1 MENATPVTI
10 SSLVDRPD
18 FIDACA
24 AWTYGQWGVGSTR
37 TLESTLERFRLAAS
51 DHAIPL
57 TVVAHID
64 DRPVGM
70 ASLFDDDCDLRPC
83 LRPWLAAVF
92 VHPDHRGKGVAGLL
106 IESVEQA
113 ARRLGEDTI
122 YLTTQDSQSL
132 YARYGW
138 QHAGIVQYPDCD
150 LYLMHKALG

>member
-1 MENATPVTI
+1 MPVTI

-37 TLESTLERFRLAAS
+37 TLESTLQRFRQAAG
-51 DHAIPL
+51 DQNIPL
-57 TVVAHID
+57 TFVAHIG

-70 ASLFDDDCDLRPC
+70 ASLFDDDCDLRPE

-92 VHPDHRGKGVAGLL
+92 VHPDHRGNGIAGLL
-106 IESVEQA
+106 IQTVEHA
-113 ARRLGEDTI
+113 AQRLGEGAL
-122 YLTTQDSQSL
+122 YLTTKDSQNL

-138 QHAGIVQYPDCD
+138 RHAGIVQYPQCD